1 MKIDFNRVGSAFVFV
16 LESFLRHYGPT
27 FWIAEAEDEGYAY
40 VGLMGG
46 SVDNVVVFA
55 ILENC
60 CLPRTR
66 HRQLSVKKFA
76 LGCGCSVNKNIT

>member
-46 SVDNVVVFA
+46 S
-55 ILENC
+55 
-60 CLPRTR
+60 R
-66 HRQLSVKKFA
+66 
-76 LGCGCSVNKNIT
+76 G